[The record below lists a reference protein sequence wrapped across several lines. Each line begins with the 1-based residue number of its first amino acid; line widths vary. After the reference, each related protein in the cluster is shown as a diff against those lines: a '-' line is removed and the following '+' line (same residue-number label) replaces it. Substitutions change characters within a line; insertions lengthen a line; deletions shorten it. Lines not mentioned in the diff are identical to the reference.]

1 MKPEN
6 DLTIAL
12 AFSGGGFRASA
23 FSLGVLAYLDH
34 IRDGDAALLESV
46 RILSTVSGGTIT
58 GARYAVGLKRGESVD
73 EIYHSLYKFMTEVD
87 VVALSLDRLT
97 TKKGWPL
104 GRSRSLI
111 NVFSDL
117 YDQYLMNG
125 ERFGLILD
133 EQKPVHLK
141 HIAFNATEF
150 ADNGTQFRFQATEK
164 IERPI
169 DPKYDH
175 GLIGNFFY
183 QIPPDLAGHIRMG
196 DIIAASSCFP
206 AGFEPIIFPDD
217 FILTEDIVGQLKSNN
232 LPSVG
237 LMDGGIVDNQGIE
250 SVLLAEAR
258 ISQNLLGAELPSSG
272 RNNTVDLVILVDVD
286 SPFME
291 PFKPSH
297 KRSNFLF
304 RFLTP
309 QYIDIIIKFLLPV
322 SIFVLIYM
330 AWHRWVGDV
339 IFLAFLSTMFL
350 ALFGI
355 VVYLKRF
362 LGKLSMPDL
371 FRKPIGK
378 FGKIQLAVFENM
390 IMNRVNS
397 VMKMTVDVFMK
408 QVRRLQYKLV
418 YENDFWKNRRI
429 MHAIYELTEKNIR
442 NRKIPISPDLMPSE
456 AIKSAARSASEM
468 ATTLWFTGE
477 LHEKKQMLDTII
489 AAGQFGLCWNLIEY
503 IDGLKIDH
511 SNTSPFRDRLMA
523 CENQLRA
530 DWQKFQQ
537 DPYWMV
543 KAYSNTQ
550 KG

>member
-1 MKPEN
+1 
-6 DLTIAL
+6 
-12 AFSGGGFRASA
+12 
-23 FSLGVLAYLDH
+23 
-34 IRDGDAALLESV
+34 
-46 RILSTVSGGTIT
+46 
-58 GARYAVGLKRGESVD
+58 
-73 EIYHSLYKFMTEVD
+73 
-87 VVALSLDRLT
+87 
-97 TKKGWPL
+97 
-104 GRSRSLI
+104 
-111 NVFSDL
+111 
-117 YDQYLMNG
+117 
-125 ERFGLILD
+125 
-133 EQKPVHLK
+133 
-141 HIAFNATEF
+141 
-150 ADNGTQFRFQATEK
+150 
-164 IERPI
+164 
-169 DPKYDH
+169 
-175 GLIGNFFY
+175 
-183 QIPPDLAGHIRMG
+183 
-196 DIIAASSCFP
+196 
-206 AGFEPIIFPDD
+206 
-217 FILTEDIVGQLKSNN
+217 
-232 LPSVG
+232 
-237 LMDGGIVDNQGIE
+237 
-250 SVLLAEAR
+250 
-258 ISQNLLGAELPSSG
+258 
-272 RNNTVDLVILVDVD
+272 
-286 SPFME
+286 
-291 PFKPSH
+291 
-297 KRSNFLF
+297 
-304 RFLTP
+304 
-309 QYIDIIIKFLLPV
+309 
-322 SIFVLIYM
+322 
-330 AWHRWVGDV
+330 
-339 IFLAFLSTMFL
+339 
-350 ALFGI
+350 
-355 VVYLKRF
+355 
-362 LGKLSMPDL
+362 MPDL